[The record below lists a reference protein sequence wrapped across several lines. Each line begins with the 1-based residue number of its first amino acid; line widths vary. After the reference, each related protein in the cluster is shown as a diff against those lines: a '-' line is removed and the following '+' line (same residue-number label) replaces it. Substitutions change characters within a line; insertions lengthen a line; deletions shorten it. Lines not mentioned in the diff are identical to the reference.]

1 MSPKG
6 TEDFI
11 KEKRFIM
18 VHLVIVLIIQI
29 IVLLG
34 YYFKEK
40 QTILAFPMLLSIL
53 MTALAIGRLWQ
64 FGKHRR

>member
-1 MSPKG
+1 MSPHG
-6 TEDFI
+6 SEEFI

-18 VHLVIVLIIQI
+18 VHLVIVLVIQI

-34 YYFKEK
+34 YYFKEQ

-53 MTALAIGRLWQ
+53 MTALAIGRVWQ
-64 FGKHRR
+64 FGRRK